1 MKILI
6 VSLVCCLLLGCDDK
20 PCDPVMHEEC
30 NSWLMPMWIG
40 KQMVMMPQEVCS
52 CVEDQQ

>member
-20 PCDPVMHEEC
+20 PCDPGTHEEC
-30 NSWLMPMWIG
+30 ITWYLYIKIG
-40 KQMVMMPQEVCS
+40 DILTPIPQESCS
-52 CVEDQQ
+52 CVKDQQ